1 MQEQT
6 EEIVQEE
13 TIMKKMQKVED
24 ALQDSLHRVS
34 VLENRLKTKL
44 LTMENRE
51 RIETE
56 LEEVK
61 EVLRKNEEKL
71 QSLRKHNTKSFMV
84 AGSMIFACF
93 LLYGLYLIIFG
104 NSII

>member
-6 EEIVQEE
+6 EELVQEE

-44 LTMENRE
+44 LTIENRE

-71 QSLRKHNTKSFMV
+71 QSLRRQNTKSFMKFD
-84 AGSMIFACF
+84 MIVTVES
-93 LLYGLYLIIFG
+93 YSVSNI
-104 NSII
+104 NT